1 MIRLTVPGTLEYR
14 DVAMRVVTAAAKLV
28 EPGPEADEFDAHVMS
43 AFGEAFNNIAIH
55 GYADKSG
62 EVEVEIDVERDRI
75 VLRIFDRGRSFDPM
89 EIPPPEL
96 ESLPERGMGLFIIK
110 SFVDE
115 ATYTPGDPN
124 RLVLVKLRGAAL
136 ASADEGERKEHVS
149 PDPKQRTASG
159 VRARGSRHTASSR
172 PQTRRQ
178 APLKYGTGR
187 K

>member
-1 MIRLTVPGTLEYR
+1 VIRLTVPGTLEYR

-28 EPGPEADEFDAHVMS
+28 EPGPEQDEFDAHVVS
-43 AFGEAFNNIAIH
+43 AIGEAFNNIAIH
-55 GYADKSG
+55 GYADHTG
-62 EVEVEIDVERDRI
+62 EIELEIDVERDRI
-75 VLRIFDRGRSFDPM
+75 VVRIFDRGKSFDPK

-115 ATYTPGDPN
+115 VSYTPGDPN
-124 RLVLVKLRGAAL
+124 RWVLVKLRGAAQ
-136 ASADEGERKEHVS
+136 KEQVT

-159 VRARGSRHTASSR
+159 VQARGSRHPPPSPHA
-172 PQTRRQ
+172 RRQ
-178 APLKYGTGR
+178 TPLKYGTGR